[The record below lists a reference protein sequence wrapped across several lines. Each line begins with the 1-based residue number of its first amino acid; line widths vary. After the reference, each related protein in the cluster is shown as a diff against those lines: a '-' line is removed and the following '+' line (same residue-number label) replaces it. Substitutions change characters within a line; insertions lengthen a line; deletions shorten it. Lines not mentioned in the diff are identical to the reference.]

1 MVDFGPVLPQ
11 LNEDLL
17 RDIVGISSR
26 AQAIA
31 RQRDD
36 ALAVFLNS
44 LLELDLHIILK
55 TRGPK

>member
-1 MVDFGPVLPQ
+1 MVDFGPLLPQ

-44 LLELDLHIILK
+44 LLEFD
-55 TRGPK
+55 